1 MQLPNSSVRQTY
13 LDKTKSIE
21 AKLKVATSDS
31 IDRTQLS
38 VIQKQLDTLAEK
50 YQYSDEIGNAGYK
63 LYELQAL
70 VHYFEGN
77 DDEALDFINQAIDV
91 RGSSYTRAEKLKA
104 QLADASNIVTTSD
117 PSKMTQQQR
126 REKLIGL
133 EGWLALF
140 IVGQF
145 IALLVTAYSF
155 FYDGFMSSADIEMFN
170 EYQAG
175 LGDTLQAVTAI
186 ENLAVITYAALIIST
201 LVLLF
206 RRRKLAKWFAI
217 ATLLFGAV
225 YGFIDYIAV
234 SSIFESSGLAQEADI
249 DSLLN
254 TYARDVGRSIFAAF
268 IWVPYF
274 LVSKR
279 VKATL
284 TK

>member
-1 MQLPNSSVRQTY
+1 MQLPHASVRQTY
-13 LDKTKSIE
+13 LNKV
-21 AKLKVATSDS
+21 KLLESKLNEATSGE
-31 IDRTQLS
+31 IDKAQLTA
-38 VIQKQLDTLAEK
+38 IQKQLDALAEK

-91 RGSSYTRAEKLKA
+91 RGNSYTRAEKLKA
-104 QLADASNIVTTSD
+104 QLAEAPKLSD
-117 PSKMTQQQR
+117 TFDPAQMTQQQR

-145 IALLVTAYSF
+145 IALLVTAYNF

-234 SSIFESSGLAQEADI
+234 SSIFESSGLAQEADM

-254 TYARDVGRSIFAAF
+254 TYARDVGRSIFVAF

-274 LVSKR
+274 LVSRR